1 MSLRKI
7 RVLIIDD
14 SAVIRKVVSEA
25 LAHDPEIEVVGTA
38 IDPYIARDKIV
49 QLKPDVLTLDIEM
62 PRMDGLT
69 FLKIIMEERPL
80 PVIIMSSLSKAGS
93 HHAMEA
99 LRIGAVD
106 VLGKPGGSYSF
117 GDLGPQLI
125 AKIKAAATAR
135 LRRPAPTRTPFR
147 KTAPAAP
154 ASEAPK
160 QPAKSAPSPAAAAH
174 TRPPIPVAQPDAG
187 RRSVPRAL
195 PLKQQPVRAPVPQG
209 LHHPR
214 RLILLGAS
222 TGGTEALREVLTA
235 LPGDLPGIA
244 IVQHIPAHFSKAF
257 ADRLNTIC
265 AFEVREAVE
274 GDKLTPGLA
283 LVAPGNYHMML
294 QWAGDGYRVRLSDG
308 PMVWHQRP
316 AVDLLFKSAADL
328 AGTQAIAGVLTGMGK
343 DGAEGLLRLREKG
356 AVTFAQ
362 DEATSV
368 VYGMPKV
375 AWENGGAQRQ
385 IALDHVAEF
394 IVQAVAAPAAPAPA
408 HNGSHPAQ
416 IPA

>member
-25 LAHDPEIEVVGTA
+25 LAADPEIEVVGTA
-38 IDPYIARDKIV
+38 IDPYIARDKIMK
-49 QLKPDVLTLDIEM
+49 LKPDVLTLDIEM

-69 FLKIIMEERPL
+69 FLKIIMEQRPL
-80 PVIIMSSLSKAGS
+80 PVIIMSSLSKSGS
-93 HHAMEA
+93 QHAIEA
-99 LRIGAVD
+99 LRLGAVD

-125 AKIKAAATAR
+125 GKIKAAATAR
-135 LRRPAPTRTPFR
+135 LRKPAPTRNPFKKPETPEPTPPPTSETTPATPTPLKAKRPATPFPTVTYR
-147 KTAPAAP
+147 PAPLAA
-154 ASEAPK
+154 
-160 QPAKSAPSPAAAAH
+160 
-174 TRPPIPVAQPDAG
+174 
-187 RRSVPRAL
+187 VPT
-195 PLKQQPVRAPVPQG
+195 RAPVQNN

-214 RLILLGAS
+214 SLILLGAS

-235 LPGDLPGIA
+235 LPPDLPGIA
-244 IVQHIPAHFSKAF
+244 IVQHIPAHFSRAF

-265 AFEVREAVE
+265 AFEVREAID

-283 LVAPGNYHMML
+283 LIAPGNFHMML
-294 QWAGDGYRVRLSDG
+294 QWAGDGYRVRITDG

-328 AGTQAIAGVLTGMGK
+328 AGSHAIAGILTGMGK

-356 AVTFAQ
+356 ATTFAQ

-368 VYGMPKV
+368 VYGMPRV

-385 IALDHVAEF
+385 LALDHVADF
-394 IVQAVAAPAAPAPA
+394 IAQSVAATA
-408 HNGSHPAQ
+408 NRSSGSHPAQ
-416 IPA
+416 APA